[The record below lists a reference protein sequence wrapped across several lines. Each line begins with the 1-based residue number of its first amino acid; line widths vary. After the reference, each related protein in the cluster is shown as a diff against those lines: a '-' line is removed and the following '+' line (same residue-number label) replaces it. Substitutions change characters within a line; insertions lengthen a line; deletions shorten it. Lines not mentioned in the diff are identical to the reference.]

1 MKAIIDPRG
10 GDVEDDASK
19 HETSFAAI
27 TCRQIAGGDQS
38 SQVNPV
44 VDNAVHCSRSVARTD
59 TAGCFGL
66 GKYGFAQNHILS
78 AGILA
83 CIATRNGD
91 RRWIVRNAGAVS
103 HSRKQFLV
111 VEFACHRT
119 DLRGL
124 PRGIAAP
131 RGKDFAIGD

>member
-1 MKAIIDPRG
+1 LIR
-10 GDVEDDASK
+10 V
-19 HETSFAAI
+19 AA
-27 TCRQIAGGDQS
+27 TLKMTRQS
-38 SQVNPV
+38 TKR
-44 VDNAVHCSRSVARTD
+44 RSLLSLVGKLLAEISLPKLIPSWTMLFIVPGLARTD

-66 GKYGFAQNHILS
+66 GKDGFAQNHILS

-131 RGKDFAIGD
+131 REKDFAIAD